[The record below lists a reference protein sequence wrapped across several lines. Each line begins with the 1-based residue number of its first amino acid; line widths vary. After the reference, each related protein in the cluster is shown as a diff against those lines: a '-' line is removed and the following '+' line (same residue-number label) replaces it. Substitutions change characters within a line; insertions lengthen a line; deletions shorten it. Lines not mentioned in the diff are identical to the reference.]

1 MPKQWPEE
9 IFNSSTQL
17 IAHADIESLDL
28 EEGKWFKCKL
38 CSNSRNKDN
47 KFVCRPFAASEITGQ
62 RGHMETKSHTDKKAG
77 VAVPAPVT
85 VTTLLA
91 QGAPSGEQACAT
103 AATATPAGAAA
114 TMPDASST
122 PKAPTP
128 CEGFGWEKSEPTLP
142 WQHWYGTYVFFV
154 EGAPKAS
161 SKFTIERVGGTF
173 KAKSTDCTG
182 TGLKGWQ

>member
-1 MPKQWPEE
+1 M
-9 IFNSSTQL
+9 
-17 IAHADIESLDL
+17 
-28 EEGKWFKCKL
+28 
-38 CSNSRNKDN
+38 
-47 KFVCRPFAASEITGQ
+47 
-62 RGHMETKSHTDKKAG
+62 
-77 VAVPAPVT
+77 T

-114 TMPDASST
+114 TMPDASWT

-182 TGLKGWQ
+182 TGLKGWQHKVVCCKPCHTVRCDGERTAKVSVQAMDKCVTAGELMGQSKLSKADVAFLHHSIVERPPGIL